1 MGHFDGA
8 LANLTHV
15 RDARNG
21 RISSWDQNGKNH
33 DYWLIPPNESVTLG
47 EIFGPGCIKHI
58 WMTSVGK
65 ALSLDLLRRKT
76 IVAWRL

>member
-33 DYWLIPPNESVTLG
+33 DYWLIP
-47 EIFGPGCIKHI
+47 F
-58 WMTSVGK
+58 
-65 ALSLDLLRRKT
+65 
-76 IVAWRL
+76 